1 MWKPPQALTPWPGV
15 RKATEFGPRSMQGRI
30 FEDMVFRDE
39 PSEDCLYLNV
49 WTPSSPP
56 SKSLPVMVWIHGGG
70 FVAGSA
76 SEPPQDG
83 ARPGE
88 KGVIAAGIHS
98 LLSACGVFSQPELAN
113 GTGHR
118 GSRRYV

>member
-70 FVAGSA
+70 FVAGPA
-76 SEPPQDG
+76 AGAPPG
-83 ARPGE
+83 GGRPGG
-88 KGVIAAGIHS
+88 KGG
-98 LLSACGVFSQPELAN
+98 LRPRLQ
-113 GTGHR
+113 HR
-118 GSRRYV
+118 PRAFGGLGPPARA